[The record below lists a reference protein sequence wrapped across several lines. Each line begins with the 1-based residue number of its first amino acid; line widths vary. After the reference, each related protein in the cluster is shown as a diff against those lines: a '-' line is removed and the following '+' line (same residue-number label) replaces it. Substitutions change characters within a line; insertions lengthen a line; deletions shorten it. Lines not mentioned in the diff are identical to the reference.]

1 MSSATIIFTDV
12 VGFSKLSGLTQ
23 KMVVS
28 SLTNEIMYEIREYLV
43 NNLSL
48 IPNAIA
54 LPTGDGV
61 AVVLVHNEP
70 SIWTKE
76 IILKILLRLISWQAD
91 FEKEK
96 TNYKDI
102 KIRIGLHEGGIEF
115 FTDINGKT
123 NICGNTINMAQRI
136 MDAAN
141 DNQILV
147 SDEIISKYFGSEYK
161 ESFTF
166 NNTDYD
172 LCFSDSISVTVKHG
186 VRINVCNLII
196 DTISGYDNGIPY
208 SSKYLVLSTTKLP
221 KTIDG
226 DFELK
231 LKTAFEVALIQQT
244 GGNLLS
250 ELEQDDHYFSKEIR
264 RIFILMPSD
273 KFIIFSDHEKS
284 ELKAKQAKL
293 IVRWSKVIDK
303 LKKNYISL
311 NVELFLFNE
320 PPYYGA
326 SYINWSKVGG
336 SIHVSPYIWGVKTTE
351 CPGFD
356 MVWNGSDEPEVY
368 KKYVMGLDYLIG
380 LSKK

>member
-1 MSSATIIFTDV
+1 MSSATIIFSDV
-12 VGFSKLSGLTQ
+12 VGFSKLPGFTQ

-61 AVVLVHNEP
+61 AVVLIHNEP
-70 SIWTKE
+70 SVWTKE
-76 IILKILLRLISWQAD
+76 ILLKILLRLISWQAN

-96 TNYKDI
+96 NNSKII

-161 ESFTF
+161 EFFPF
-166 NNTDYD
+166 NNTDFD
-172 LCFSDSISVTVKHG
+172 LRFSGPVSVTVKHG

-196 DTISGYDNGIPY
+196 DTISGYDNGIPH

-226 DFELK
+226 DFETK
-231 LKTAFEVALIQQT
+231 LKAAFEVALIQLT
-244 GGNLLS
+244 GANLLN
-250 ELEQDDHYFSKEIR
+250 ELEKDDFYFSKEIR
-264 RIFILMPSD
+264 RLFILMPSS
-273 KFIIFSDHEKS
+273 KSTIFSDPDKS
-284 ELKAKQAKL
+284 KLKGKQKNL
-293 IVRWSKVIDK
+293 IERWSKVVDK
-303 LKKNYISL
+303 LRVNYISL
-311 NVELFLFNE
+311 NVELILFDE

-336 SIHVSPYIWGVKTTE
+336 SIHVSPYIWGVKATE

-368 KKYVMGLDYLIG
+368 KKYVEGLDYLIG